1 MDVYDFGIR
10 LRTLREQKGYTQA
23 ELASK
28 VHVTAQS
35 ISGYENNIQSPPLD
49 TATRIC
55 TILNTSLD
63 SLVNLDTRFLLNI
76 SNFSPTKRELIARF
90 IRLIE
95 ETEETEEKK

>member
-10 LRTLREQKGYTQA
+10 LKNLREQKGYTQA

-28 VHVTAQS
+28 LHVTPQS
-35 ISGYENNIQSPPLD
+35 VSGYENNIQLPPLD
-49 TATRIC
+49 TALKIC

-63 SLVNLDTRFLLNI
+63 SLVNLDTRFQLNI

-90 IRLIE
+90 IRLME
-95 ETEETEEKK
+95 ETEETKDSK

>member
-10 LRTLREQKGYTQA
+10 LKTLREQKGYTQA

-28 VHVTAQS
+28 LHVTPQS
-35 ISGYENNIQSPPLD
+35 VSGYENNIQSPPLD
-49 TATRIC
+49 TALKIC

-63 SLVNLDTRFLLNI
+63 SLVNLDTRFQLNI

-90 IRLIE
+90 IRLME
-95 ETEETEEKK
+95 ETEETKDSK